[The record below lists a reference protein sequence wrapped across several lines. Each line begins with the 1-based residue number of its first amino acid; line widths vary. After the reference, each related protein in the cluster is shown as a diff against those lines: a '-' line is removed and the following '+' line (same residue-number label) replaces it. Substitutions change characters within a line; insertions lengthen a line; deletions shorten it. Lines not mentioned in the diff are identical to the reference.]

1 MGVHENVELIL
12 FRDAKDIDGE
22 IKPFLVV
29 DTRSRMF
36 NGFPGKDTM
45 NGIIA
50 PIS

>member
-1 MGVHENVELIL
+1 MRVHKNVKLIL
-12 FRDAKDIDGE
+12 LCDAKDIDGE
-22 IKPFLVV
+22 IKPFLVI

-36 NGFPGKDTM
+36 NGFPGKDIT